1 MLWTQRRS
9 TKLTFYLYKYVKKCL
24 FWLFYGQNKNCEKIL
39 KNIVPPMIVIFF
51 KPSLS
56 VSFWAREIS
65 PGHQNLS
72 QLPLNYQKLW
82 LKQVCNIILRTLYV
96 LINDRNSSLP
106 DAKSEM
112 IFSEWYLVIS
122 GHIIILH
129 HATHV
134 RHAATMTADKGG
146 SSFVNQCLGKKTDR
160 EDNNFSDK
168 FWYK

>member
-1 MLWTQRRS
+1 MS
-9 TKLTFYLYKYVKKCL
+9 
-24 FWLFYGQNKNCEKIL
+24 E
-39 KNIVPPMIVIFF
+39 
-51 KPSLS
+51 
-56 VSFWAREIS
+56 
-65 PGHQNLS
+65 
-72 QLPLNYQKLW
+72 LPLNYQKLW

-160 EDNNFSDK
+160 EDNKFSDK
-168 FWYK
+168 GIICSTNGRPLCPLQQKGSISENKVNRQTCNFYVLMEIGTVKTIKIMQL